1 MIPYYLSQILFIGFS
16 QLNLSSVFSLEIE
29 PFDVTQK
36 FLYLL
41 IGVFSILLL
50 LLSVSSYKKTGLKSI
65 LYAAAAFGLF
75 SISIFIEALEQSYNV
90 LGSILIDFLGALI
103 TLTILILFFLAI
115 VKKNKWFFHIFLVMC
130 YPSIYWLGSVNGSST
145 RFWDIFIKHEG
156 NFYLVLYRWLFSIS
170 EFFFR

>member
-1 MIPYYLSQILFIGFS
+1 MIPYYLSQMLFIGFS
-16 QLNLSSVFSLEIE
+16 QLSPSSVFSIEIE

-36 FLYLL
+36 FIYIL

-75 SISIFIEALEQSYNV
+75 SISIFIEALEKTYNV

-115 VKKNKWFFHIFLVMC
+115 VKKNK
-130 YPSIYWLGSVNGSST
+130 
-145 RFWDIFIKHEG
+145 
-156 NFYLVLYRWLFSIS
+156 
-170 EFFFR
+170 